1 MAEFLE
7 QKRREI
13 NERIAELRPAV
24 DEFQRLEAAVAALE
38 GIASN
43 GASATRAARRKGPG
57 RPRRRP
63 RAVAAT
69 AATAAKRS
77 RAGRPKGGGRRSREA
92 LEAVAKQPGVTIAEL
107 ATRMGIKQNYLYRV
121 MPTLEQEG
129 KVRKQGRGWHLSTP
143 HRGAES

>member
-57 RPRRRP
+57 RP
-63 RAVAAT
+63 
-69 AATAAKRS
+69 
-77 RAGRPKGGGRRSREA
+77 
-92 LEAVAKQPGVTIAEL
+92 
-107 ATRMGIKQNYLYRV
+107 
-121 MPTLEQEG
+121 
-129 KVRKQGRGWHLSTP
+129 LSLI
-143 HRGAES
+143 HI